1 MTIFHGDH
9 LPRTRPDERAKKRG
23 ISGLRPLIPLFFA
36 VLLLAMLLAPGR
48 ALADDP
54 QQQPTGV
61 IPTVTGTPS
70 GPIVTVNRDN
80 PQINVRSGPNTSY
93 PEVGV
98 LIAGQQVVAVGR
110 TPGGDW
116 IQIVY
121 PGVPE
126 GVAWIYSGLVTVGPG
141 NLPVVEPPPTPTPLT
156 TPTVD
161 PTLAAQFDFASTPT
175 RLPTFTP
182 PPPLVVPDFNEGGG
196 LTRITGIPM
205 GFVITSM
212 AVIGVFGLVISFL
225 RRG

>member
-1 MTIFHGDH
+1 MTILHGDQPH
-9 LPRTRPDERAKKRG
+9 AHPEERAKKRG
-23 ISGLRPLIPLFFA
+23 TNRLRRLVPLF
-36 VLLLAMLLAPGR
+36 LAMIFLMIVMAPGQ
-48 ALADDP
+48 AYAEDP
-54 QQQPTGV
+54 HQQPTGV
-61 IPTVTGTPS
+61 IATVTGTPS
-70 GPIVTVNRDN
+70 GPIVTVNTDN
-80 PQINVRSGPNTSY
+80 PQINVRSGPNTTY

-98 LIAGQQVVAVGR
+98 LVAGQQVVAVGR

-161 PTLAAQFDFASTPT
+161 PTLAAQFDIGSTPT

-182 PPPLVVPDFNEGGG
+182 PPPLVIPEFDDGRS
-196 LTRITGIPM
+196 LTQVTGIPM

-212 AVIGVFGLVISFL
+212 AVIGVFGLAISFL

>member
-1 MTIFHGDH
+1 MEEIKPGGNRRLRLLFV
-9 LPRTRPDERAKKRG
+9 LPIA
-23 ISGLRPLIPLFFA
+23 SVLIALI
-36 VLLLAMLLAPGR
+36 LAPGR
-48 ALADDP
+48 ALAEDP
-54 QQQPTGV
+54 GQQPTGS

-70 GPIVTVNRDN
+70 GPIVTVNMDN

-98 LIAGQQVVAVGR
+98 LVAGQQVVAVGR

-126 GVAWIYSGLVTVGPG
+126 GVAWIYSGLVTIGPG

-161 PTLAAQFDFASTPT
+161 PTLAAQFDIGATPT

-182 PPPLVVPDFNEGGG
+182 PPPLVIPEFDSGPN
-196 LTRITGIPM
+196 LTEITGIPM
-205 GFVITSM
+205 GFVIVSM
-212 AVIGVFGLVISFL
+212 AVIGVFGLAISFL